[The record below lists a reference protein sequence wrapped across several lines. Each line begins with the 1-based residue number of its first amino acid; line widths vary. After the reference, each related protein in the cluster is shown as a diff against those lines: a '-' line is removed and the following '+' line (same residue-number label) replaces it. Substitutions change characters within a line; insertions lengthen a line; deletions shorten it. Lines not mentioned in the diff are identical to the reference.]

1 MTNLL
6 ALDQSST
13 HVGYAIFKDGVL
25 THWDEFVPDSPN
37 YDALRKFIKKTIKE
51 NAIDIVIVETIYLAF
66 FRGKVQAQVFKVLAT
81 VKAHIWAAARDAGC
95 EVVEVSAYHAM
106 RALTGITK
114 VATKREVRKAAMIEG
129 ALKLTGEAVSDH
141 VADAVGLGLAYIQ
154 SLQVHVPQP

>member
-1 MTNLL
+1 MNLL

-13 HVGYAIFKDGVL
+13 HVGYAIFKDGIL
-25 THWDEFVPDSPN
+25 AHWDEFKPDPPH
-37 YDALRKFIKKTIKE
+37 YDALRTEVRRLILE
-51 NAIDIVIVETIYLAF
+51 HSIDTVVVETIYLAF
-66 FRGKVQAQVFKVLAT
+66 FGGKVQAQVFKVLAT

-106 RALTGITK
+106 KALTGITK

-129 ALKLTGEAVSDH
+129 AFKLTGEVVSDH

>member
-1 MTNLL
+1 MNLL

-13 HVGYAIFKDGVL
+13 HVGYAIFKNGVL
-25 THWDEFVPDSPN
+25 THWDEFVPDPIH
-37 YDALRKFIKKTIKE
+37 YDALRAEVRRLIAKHS
-51 NAIDIVIVETIYLAF
+51 IDTVVVETIYLAF
-66 FRGKVQAQVFKVLAT
+66 FGGKVQAQVFKVLAT

-129 ALKLTGEAVSDH
+129 ALKLTGEVVSH
-141 VADAVGLGLAYIQ
+141 HTADSIGLGLAHLQ
-154 SLQVHVPQP
+154 SLSAHAPQP